1 MLVDA
6 EAGKVCTERFKGL
19 AQYLHKSPR
28 SVKKTMMRVEVD

>member
-19 AQYLHKSPR
+19 AQYPHKSPR
-28 SVKKTMMRVEVD
+28 SVKKKQL